1 LLEPE
6 FDKFKSEGEEKGFV
20 KSDEDALTYALYPP
34 IAPKFLKGEAEEE
47 ELKPARAFDEDAG
60 IGIPTQYNVEVDGD
74 MYEVKIM
81 PTGFMEIEENA
92 NGTFQPVEGGITSSM
107 QGMVIKLNVNVGD
120 KVAAGYTICV
130 IEAMKMENDIQSEV
144 DGVVEEIFV
153 EPGDAVSA
161 GDTLMVIK

>member
-1 LLEPE
+1 MLEPE
-6 FDKFKSEGEEKGFV
+6 FEKFKSEGEEKGFV

-34 IAPKFLKGEAEEE
+34 IAPRFLKGEAEEE
-47 ELKPARAFDEDAG
+47 ELQPARSFNEDDA

-81 PTGFMEIEENA
+81 PTGFMEIGEADNSA
-92 NGTFQPVEGGITSSM
+92 FQPVEGGITSSM

-120 KVAAGYTICV
+120 KVTAGSTICV